1 MGDVGVAIKPDANS
15 VYWNP
20 AKLAFIDD
28 TKDMGFSMSYSPW
41 LRALVNDINLAYIT
55 GYKKIDRNSAI
66 GGSLRYFSLGNITFT
81 DNFGSTIRDF
91 KPNEF
96 SLDMTY
102 SRKLS
107 SNLGVGLSAR
117 YIYSNLTGGTN
128 VGGADTKP
136 GQSVA
141 TDLSLYYVTNKFTI
155 AEKSTDVAIGMNIS
169 NIGSPMAYTDNADKD
184 FIPANL
190 RLGSAL
196 NMEIDEFNEFTFA
209 VDINKLLVPT
219 QPVYEQFNG
228 AVVYGND
235 GLPIIF
241 SGRNPD
247 VGVASGIFGS
257 FGDAPGDVI
266 IDQSGNTVGV
276 EDGSKF
282 KEELHEINISVGA
295 EYLYSHLFALRAGY
309 FHEHPTKGNRR
320 YLSFG
325 AGIRY
330 KVLELDL
337 SYLLAL
343 TQQSPLANTLRFTL
357 KFNFGDVDTSSDS

>member
-1 MGDVGVAIKPDANS
+1 
-15 VYWNP
+15 
-20 AKLAFIDD
+20 
-28 TKDMGFSMSYSPW
+28 
-41 LRALVNDINLAYIT
+41 
-55 GYKKIDRNSAI
+55 
-66 GGSLRYFSLGNITFT
+66 
-81 DNFGSTIRDF
+81 
-91 KPNEF
+91 
-96 SLDMTY
+96 
-102 SRKLS
+102 
-107 SNLGVGLSAR
+107 
-117 YIYSNLTGGTN
+117 
-128 VGGADTKP
+128 
-136 GQSVA
+136 
-141 TDLSLYYVTNKFTI
+141 
-155 AEKSTDVAIGMNIS
+155 
-169 NIGSPMAYTDNADKD
+169 MAYTDNADKD